1 MKILILV
8 MLIFVSILLPIPK
21 NGVSASS
28 YKYARAMNGNVNLYK
43 LSTDDSSIDNILC
56 LVEKTYFVEILSES
70 ADDYK
75 VNYNGVIGYVKKNE
89 VTPVSG
95 TPTTPF
101 PLGITL
107 VLGSNCNLRKT
118 PTTKSIASN
127 VISTL
132 NKNESNITFIGRV
145 FSEEVIDFG
154 GNTWYYVI
162 CNGEKGYIY
171 NQYLKSASPIY
182 PNTEEI
188 SEYKA
193 SDFVTVSPLDTPSS
207 IMTIIILFVP
217 CIAILIILYL
227 PIQKFNHKHQKTKSK
242 TLERY

>member
-1 MKILILV
+1 M
-8 MLIFVSILLPIPK
+8 PK
-21 NGVSASS
+21 SNVFASDC
-28 YKYARAMNGNVNLYK
+28 KYARAIDGNVNLYK
-43 LSTDDSSIDNILC
+43 LSTEDNSIGNILC
-56 LVEKTYFVEILSES
+56 LVEKTYFVEILSETAS
-70 ADDYK
+70 DYK
-75 VNYNGVIGYVKKNE
+75 VNYNGVVGYVKKDD
-89 VTPVSG
+89 VTKVSG

-101 PLGITL
+101 PTGIQL
-107 VLGSNCNLRKT
+107 KLGSNCNLRST
-118 PTTKSIASN
+118 PTTKSVASN

-193 SDFVTVSPLDTPSS
+193 SDFVAISPISTPTN
-207 IMTIIILFVP
+207 IITIILLFIP

-227 PIQKFNHKHQKTKSK
+227 PIPKLTRKLKTSKSK
-242 TLERY
+242 NIERY

>member
-1 MKILILV
+1 MKIVILFL
-8 MLIFVSILLPIPK
+8 LIFISALLPVPQ
-21 NGVSASS
+21 NYVSASDC
-28 YKYARAMNGNVNLYK
+28 KYARAVDGNVNLYK
-43 LSTDDSSIDNILC
+43 LSTEDNSINGILC

-75 VNYNGVIGYVKKNE
+75 VNYNGVTGYVKKNE

-162 CNGEKGYIY
+162 CDGEKGYIY

-193 SDFVTVSPLDTPSS
+193 SDFVAISPMSTPSS
-207 IMTIIILFVP
+207 ILTIIVLFIP

-227 PIQKFNHKHQKTKSK
+227 PIQKLNHKHQRSKSK
-242 TLERY
+242 NIERY